1 MKKLLHFLDE
11 HFEEMMLVIL
21 LAVMTASIFYQV
33 VMRYVF
39 NSAPSWTEELCRYS
53 FIWCAYFGV
62 SLGVKRN
69 AHISVMAAVDLLPK
83 KEQKVMHVVANLIFL
98 AFAILIFVLGWKV
111 TGQIKMLGRKS
122 PAMEIPMWYV
132 YGALPIGF
140 LCIIFRLLQ
149 VLFHQIRTF
158 GKEEEG

>member
-1 MKKLLHFLDE
+1 MKCIKDIPIYQQGRDTYEKKVLHFLDE

-62 SLGVKRN
+62 SLGVK
-69 AHISVMAAVDLLPK
+69 AK
-83 KEQKVMHVVANLIFL
+83 CTYQC
-98 AFAILIFVLGWKV
+98 
-111 TGQIKMLGRKS
+111 
-122 PAMEIPMWYV
+122 
-132 YGALPIGF
+132 YGGSGSAS
-140 LCIIFRLLQ
+140 
-149 VLFHQIRTF
+149 
-158 GKEEEG
+158 

>member
-1 MKKLLHFLDE
+1 
-11 HFEEMMLVIL
+11 
-21 LAVMTASIFYQV
+21 
-33 VMRYVF
+33 
-39 NSAPSWTEELCRYS
+39 
-53 FIWCAYFGV
+53 
-62 SLGVKRN
+62 
-69 AHISVMAAVDLLPK
+69 MAAVDLLPK

-122 PAMEIPMWYV
+122 PAMEISMWYV